1 MTKKQP
7 TPPSTPGQ
15 PTKSTPGQP
24 TKIIKNYSVQGLFII
39 LENLGGVDH
48 VWLEPKQAIR
58 VLESQISQ
66 QVKNLHR
73 RRILS
78 ISN

>member
-1 MTKKQP
+1 MATKVTVTQP
-7 TPPSTPGQ
+7 TAPSE
-15 PTKSTPGQP
+15 PTKL
-24 TKIIKNYSVQGLFII
+24 IKNYSVQGLFIM
-39 LENLGGVDH
+39 LEKPGGVDH

-66 QVKNLHR
+66 QVKNLHK
-73 RRILS
+73 RRIVN